1 MSSDPYLVMS
11 RRDYERIGGPPPV
24 VAAVVVVGAGSPSE
38 TAAAIDAG
46 SGASDGLFDDDDAVT
61 MSEPDCGR
69 GPDES
74 PHYRSNKRAAL
85 AGPLDFEAGDL
96 PASPG
101 GSGSGRR
108 LGMRG
113 RAARRNLVDDSA
125 ALGAYRRLCRAEAGG
140 GELDDGGLVGVRLCK
155 MLVWTVAAILLVHS
169 FARAAVR

>member
-1 MSSDPYLVMS
+1 MS
-11 RRDYERIGGPPPV
+11 RRDYERIGGPPPG

-46 SGASDGLFDDDDAVT
+46 ASDGLFDDAVT
-61 MSEPDCGR
+61 MSEPDYC
-69 GPDES
+69 GPDGS
-74 PHYRSNKRAAL
+74 HHRHSNKRAAL

-96 PASPG
+96 PASPDG
-101 GSGSGRR
+101 FGSGRR

>member
-11 RRDYERIGGPPPV
+11 RRDYERIGGPPPG

-46 SGASDGLFDDDDAVT
+46 ASDGLFDDDDAVT
-61 MSEPDCGR
+61 MLEHDCGR

-74 PHYRSNKRAAL
+74 HHHRSNKRAAL

-96 PASPG
+96 SASPDG
-101 GSGSGRR
+101 FGSGRR

-125 ALGAYRRLCRAEAGG
+125 ALGAYRRLCWTGAGG
-140 GELDDGGLVGVRLCK
+140 GEPDDGGLVGVRLCK